1 MRREK
6 IPRRMAGLIACG
18 ERKSRQSAAK
28 VSQIQGIQHICSR
41 PGLFWNGAGRPVKP
55 TGSHTVVPPTSD
67 WAKGKMAEDT
77 LTTSGIGRHGATR
90 LPSVDV
96 DSFNIELKDDD
107 GFLGDRASKGAFR
120 KILDTLRK
128 PLKKNGEDPLG
139 SKSAEA
145 IGKSGLDEALVGD
158 DIGAAALV
166 HGAIEEFAQELAYVT
181 RRFLKTKGWADTE
194 RIVVGGGFRES
205 RVGELAIARTDIILK
220 AEDFKVEMVPI
231 RFDPDDAG
239 LIGCLHLAPSWIF
252 EAHDSILAV
261 DIGGT
266 NIRCGVVETRWK
278 KAPDLS
284 KASVW
289 KSELWRHAD
298 DEPTRE
304 GTVKR
309 LVKMLKELIA
319 AADTEGLKL
328 APFIGI
334 ACPGVINEDGSIEK
348 GAQNLPGNWESSK
361 FNLPTSLVEAIPE
374 IGDHDTA
381 VLMHNDGVAQGLS
394 EVPFMQDVERWGVL
408 TIGTGLGNARFTNRR
423 KDKGKSGNDDK
434 DKDEKKD
441 KKSKD

>member
-1 MRREK
+1 MGRSIRHSLLAPNETNGF
-6 IPRRMAGLIACG
+6 PRRC
-18 ERKSRQSAAK
+18 
-28 VSQIQGIQHICSR
+28 
-41 PGLFWNGAGRPVKP
+41 P
-55 TGSHTVVPPTSD
+55 TILD
-67 WAKGKMAEDT
+67 MDRGKMAEDIV
-77 LTTSGIGRHGATR
+77 TTTGIARHGASR

-128 PLKKNGEDPLG
+128 PLRSNGDDPLG
-139 SKSAEA
+139 EKKSADL
-145 IGKSGLDEALVGD
+145 GKNELDEALVGN
-158 DIGAAALV
+158 DIHASALV

-181 RRFLKTKGWADTE
+181 GRFLKSKAWADTE
-194 RIVVGGGFRES
+194 RIVVGGGFRQS
-205 RVGELAIARTDIILK
+205 RVGELAIARTDILLR
-220 AEDFKVEMVPI
+220 AEEFDVDLVPI
-231 RFDPDDAG
+231 RFHPDEAG

-284 KASVW
+284 KAAIW
-289 KSELWRHAD
+289 KSELWRHAN

-304 GTVKR
+304 SAVKR
-309 LVKMLKELIA
+309 VVKMLKGLITEA
-319 AADTEGLKL
+319 EAEGLKL

-334 ACPGVINEDGSIEK
+334 SCPGVINEDGSIEK

-361 FNLPTSLVEAIPE
+361 FNLPASLVEGIPQ

-394 EVPFMQDVERWGVL
+394 EVPFMQDVEHWGVL
-408 TIGTGLGNARFTNRR
+408 TIGTGLGNARFTNRNKEKNGKKTGN
-423 KDKGKSGNDDK
+423 KDD
-434 DKDEKKD
+434 KKD
-441 KKSKD
+441 KKSKG

>member
-1 MRREK
+1 
-6 IPRRMAGLIACG
+6 
-18 ERKSRQSAAK
+18 
-28 VSQIQGIQHICSR
+28 
-41 PGLFWNGAGRPVKP
+41 
-55 TGSHTVVPPTSD
+55 
-67 WAKGKMAEDT
+67 MAEDT

-96 DSFNIELKDDD
+96 DSFNIELKDED

-128 PLKKNGEDPLG
+128 PLRKYGEDPLG
-139 SKSAEA
+139 KKASEE
-145 IGKSGLDEALVGD
+145 IGKGTLDEALVGE
-158 DIGAAALV
+158 DIYAAALV
-166 HGAIEEFAQELAYVT
+166 HGAIEEFAQELAHVT
-181 RRFLKTKGWADTE
+181 GRFLKTKAWADTE
-194 RIVVGGGFRES
+194 RIVVGGGFRQS
-205 RVGELAIARTDIILK
+205 RVGELAIARTDILLK
-220 AEDFKVEMVPI
+220 AEGFKIDLVPI

-284 KASVW
+284 KAEVW

-304 GTVKR
+304 GAVKR
-309 LVKMLKELIA
+309 LVKMLKDLITEA
-319 AADTEGLKL
+319 ETEGLKL

-334 ACPGVINEDGSIEK
+334 ACPGVINHDGSIEK
-348 GAQNLPGNWESSK
+348 GAQNLPGNWESSR
-361 FNLPTSLVEAIPE
+361 FNLPASLAEAIPE
-374 IGDHDTA
+374 IGGHDTA

-394 EVPFMQDVERWGVL
+394 EVPYMQDVERWGVL

-423 KDKGKSGNDDK
+423 KDKDKDKDDKK
-434 DKDEKKD
+434 DKDEKKE
-441 KKSKD
+441 KKNKE

>member
-1 MRREK
+1 
-6 IPRRMAGLIACG
+6 MADELVMTTGIA
-18 ERKSRQSAAK
+18 Q
-28 VSQIQGIQHICSR
+28 
-41 PGLFWNGAGRPVKP
+41 
-55 TGSHTVVPPTSD
+55 
-67 WAKGKMAEDT
+67 
-77 LTTSGIGRHGATR
+77 HGAAR
-90 LPSVDV
+90 LPSVEV
-96 DSFNIELKDDD
+96 DSFNVELKDEE

-120 KILDTLRK
+120 KIFDRWRK
-128 PLKKNGEDPLG
+128 PLKKSGEDPFG
-139 SKSAEA
+139 DEPSDKISKKTLDA
-145 IGKSGLDEALVGD
+145 ILVGD
-158 DIGAAALV
+158 DTEASAVV
-166 HGAIEEFAQELAYVT
+166 HSAIEEFAQELAYVT
-181 RRFLKTKGWADTE
+181 RRFLKTKAWTKTE
-194 RIVVGGGFRES
+194 RIVVGGGFRDS
-205 RVGELAIARTDIILK
+205 RLGELAIARTEIILK
-220 AEDFKVEMVPI
+220 SEDFKVDMVPI
-231 RFDPDDAG
+231 RLHPDEAG

-284 KASVW
+284 KAAVW

-304 GTVKR
+304 GAVKR
-309 LVKMLKELIA
+309 LVKMLKDLITTA
-319 AADTEGLKL
+319 EAEGLKL

-361 FNLPTSLVEAIPE
+361 FNLPASLVEAIPQ
-374 IGDHDTA
+374 IGAHDTA
-381 VLMHNDGVAQGLS
+381 VLMHNDGVVQGLS

-423 KDKGKSGNDDK
+423 KENGKDDK
-434 DKDEKKD
+434 KATEKEEKENGKKKA

>member
-1 MRREK
+1 
-6 IPRRMAGLIACG
+6 
-18 ERKSRQSAAK
+18 
-28 VSQIQGIQHICSR
+28 
-41 PGLFWNGAGRPVKP
+41 
-55 TGSHTVVPPTSD
+55 
-67 WAKGKMAEDT
+67 MAEDT
-77 LTTSGIGRHGATR
+77 LTSSGIGRHGATR

-107 GFLGDRASKGAFR
+107 GFVGDRASKGAFR
-120 KILDTLRK
+120 RILDTLRK

-145 IGKSGLDEALVGD
+145 IGKTALDEALVGD
-158 DIGAAALV
+158 DIHASALV
-166 HGAIEEFAQELAYVT
+166 HGAIEEFAQELAHVT
-181 RRFLKTKGWADTE
+181 QRFLKTKAWADTE

-205 RVGELAIARTDIILK
+205 RIGELAIARTDIILK
-220 AEDFKVEMVPI
+220 AEDFKVDLVPI
-231 RFDPDDAG
+231 RFHPDEAG
-239 LIGCLHLAPSWIF
+239 LIGCLHLAPSWIL

-278 KAPDLS
+278 KASDLS
-284 KASVW
+284 KAAVW
-289 KSELWRHAD
+289 KSELWRHAN

-304 GTVKR
+304 GAVKR
-309 LVKMLKELIA
+309 LVKMLKDLIA

-334 ACPGVINEDGSIEK
+334 ACPGVINDDGSIAK

-361 FNLPTSLVEAIPE
+361 FNLPASLVDAIPE

-394 EVPFMQDVERWGVL
+394 EVPFMQDVDHWGVL

-423 KDKGKSGNDDK
+423 KDRDRDK
-434 DKDEKKD
+434 DKDEKDKD
-441 KKSKD
+441 KDDKREKKGKD

>member
-1 MRREK
+1 
-6 IPRRMAGLIACG
+6 MADDIVTTTGIA
-18 ERKSRQSAAK
+18 
-28 VSQIQGIQHICSR
+28 
-41 PGLFWNGAGRPVKP
+41 
-55 TGSHTVVPPTSD
+55 
-67 WAKGKMAEDT
+67 
-77 LTTSGIGRHGATR
+77 RHGATR
-90 LPSVDV
+90 LPSVEV

-128 PLKKNGEDPLG
+128 PLKKNGDDPLG
-139 SKSAEA
+139 KKSADEIA
-145 IGKSGLDEALVGD
+145 KSELDEALVGGD
-158 DIGAAALV
+158 VAAAALV

-181 RRFLKTKGWADTE
+181 GRFLRTKAWADTE

-205 RVGELAIARTDIILK
+205 RVGELAIARTDIMLK
-220 AEDFKVEMVPI
+220 AGDFEVDLVPI
-231 RFDPDDAG
+231 RFHPDDAG
-239 LIGCLHLAPSWIF
+239 LIGTLHLAPSWIF

-304 GTVKR
+304 GAVKR
-309 LVKMLKELIA
+309 LVKMLKDLIA
-319 AADTEGLKL
+319 ASEAEGHKL

-334 ACPGVINEDGSIEK
+334 ACPGVINADGSIEK

-361 FNLPTSLVEAIPE
+361 FNLPASLVEAIPV

-381 VLMHNDGVAQGLS
+381 VLMHNDGVVQGLS

-408 TIGTGLGNARFTNRR
+408 TIGTGLGNARFTNRKKESG
-423 KDKGKSGNDDK
+423 KDEKKAK
-434 DKDEKKD
+434 DKDEGGKDDRKAKKG
-441 KKSKD
+441 KD